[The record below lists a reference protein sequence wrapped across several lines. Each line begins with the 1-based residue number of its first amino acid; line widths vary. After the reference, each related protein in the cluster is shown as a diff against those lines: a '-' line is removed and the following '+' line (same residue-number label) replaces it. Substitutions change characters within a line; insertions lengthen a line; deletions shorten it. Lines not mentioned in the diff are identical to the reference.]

1 MLFLLYYLIAIALIV
16 LFAGA
21 LPFILQSFPYV
32 DSDRVSAYECGFEP
46 FGDARDTFDVHFYL
60 VGLMFIVFDIE
71 IVFLIPW
78 VLTYNNSV
86 VLFELFFV
94 LCIIFIIGFIF
105 ESRARI
111 LDWNKLKF

>member
-1 MLFLLYYLIAIALIV
+1 MLRLDIKKNMLFLLYYLIAIALIV

-71 IVFLIPW
+71 IVFLIP
-78 VLTYNNSV
+78 
-86 VLFELFFV
+86 
-94 LCIIFIIGFIF
+94 
-105 ESRARI
+105 
-111 LDWNKLKF
+111 